1 MNKSSVSS
9 KKVKVSGVL
18 KEEFYTLVEGYT
30 TEEQK
35 LLKRYLQQTKDEGLM
50 SSTHRKVTSKVLF
63 TKDGTPIKPRLTFS
77 FEGLGGHGY
86 TKQMTEFK
94 TEYMKTIKPLFD
106 ELVETK
112 CDTHT
117 KKILNPTKEKN

>member
-1 MNKSSVSS
+1 MNKSSV

-18 KEEFYTLVEGYT
+18 KNEFYTLVEGYT
-30 TEEQK
+30 THEQEI
-35 LLKRYLQQTKDEGLM
+35 LKRYLQQTKDEGLM

-63 TKDGTPIKPRLTFS
+63 TKDRTPIKPRLTFS
-77 FEGLGGHGY
+77 FEGLGGQGY

-94 TEYMKTIKPLFD
+94 TEYMNTIKPLFD

-117 KKILNPTKEKN
+117 KKIPNPTKEVK